1 MAQDKARDE
10 DEETKVVVK
19 YVSFVGAALAFG
31 AAILAIFAVSM
42 PWWTGTQSSSL
53 LNVGLDGTETTLGA
67 TITLWD
73 FDLELQLAPKE
84 GQLDGEIYNLRTTW
98 DDTCAQAERTLPNV
112 PYCAEVSLARVC
124 VILEAIFDSF
134 FAAFV
139 ILASRFTPL
148 LLLLAVGCGVIAVLF
163 AFGAAGLGVM
173 TSTTGLGGVGFM
185 LLGASLVCSGL
196 GVAAVFYAAAKAMP
210 PPPDAIEEVR
220 RTRMKNL
227 QESTQREKEM
237 AAILEENVQ
246 RRRRESESGEPGG
259 APGTGPKRVP
269 VMLQKLIF
277 YTQENEGNEEAEL
290 PMELLQ
296 AAYQEIDDDGSG
308 SVTLV
313 ELCEALKLCGLNAS
327 EAAAT
332 TVMNEID
339 KNMNGTIDI
348 HEFVMFFRTLE
359 EMTRFQRKTQQR
371 AQFLSYVLN
380 FCFLLHIILVGVLL
394 MIFIRMDEAT
404 GGDTYPILRN
414 VLMAFSIVLVVLF
427 LLVIGIPAARMTLGV
442 QVAAWQHHYNT
453 AIRPEA
459 KFRRRQQEA
468 PAAAAGGGVR
478 SAAWA
483 EGAGPAPPVN
493 AAKYGASYRVS
504 RMTYDNSGEQA
515 AQASHSM
522 TPVHMSERGEL
533 TPGRSSVAPTTQRS
547 VQGVASGR
555 SQGAILSKTGE
566 FVRYD
571 PASYRNA
578 AMNSMARMPMS
589 FTPMQVQN
597 MGTSADQPGVM
608 ALTDDA

>member
-134 FAAFV
+134 FARGLV
-139 ILASRFTPL
+139 SGRLRSRIL
-148 LLLLAVGCGVIAVLF
+148 LLPPFFFPELKLHLVLAVLF

-453 AIRPEA
+453 AIRSLDLEI
-459 KFRRRQQEA
+459 
-468 PAAAAGGGVR
+468 V
-478 SAAWA
+478 
-483 EGAGPAPPVN
+483 
-493 AAKYGASYRVS
+493 
-504 RMTYDNSGEQA
+504 T
-515 AQASHSM
+515 
-522 TPVHMSERGEL
+522 
-533 TPGRSSVAPTTQRS
+533 
-547 VQGVASGR
+547 
-555 SQGAILSKTGE
+555 
-566 FVRYD
+566 
-571 PASYRNA
+571 
-578 AMNSMARMPMS
+578 
-589 FTPMQVQN
+589 
-597 MGTSADQPGVM
+597 
-608 ALTDDA
+608 